1 MAISLLGCPAATLQL
16 STHQSPSRT
25 GLSPYRW
32 VAFCVYTLRVVAIVT
47 MCIGKGLLDQ
57 PWRGVVAILIMD
69 GDEPSVQL
77 AMW

>member
-1 MAISLLGCPAATLQL
+1 
-16 STHQSPSRT
+16 
-25 GLSPYRW
+25 
-32 VAFCVYTLRVVAIVT
+32 VYTLRVVAIVT